1 VPYNAKCCLKK
12 PCCDT
17 GSVEVNVHCKVL
29 FSMADKYTLDLDPD
43 ARGIG
48 TPFWTYVY
56 FYKDFGPKDVRV
68 PCK

>member
-1 VPYNAKCCLKK
+1 
-12 PCCDT
+12 
-17 GSVEVNVHCKVL
+17 VEVNVHCKVL